1 MPKNKIIHF
10 PRHKLENMSD
20 SEFDAILKRLINHI
34 VDDIDNPIP
43 LHIQLIKA
51 FRWPS
56 ESLRKRFLRREV
68 KSSITGFIEK
78 EIEKMNRI
86 SKQK

>member
-1 MPKNKIIHF
+1 MPKDKIIHF
-10 PRHKLENMSD
+10 PRQKLENMSD

-34 VDDIDNPIP
+34 VDDIDHPIP
-43 LHIQLIKA
+43 THIQLIKA

-68 KSSITGFIEK
+68 KSSIMGFIEK
-78 EIEKMNRI
+78 EIVKMNRI
-86 SKQK
+86 SKRK

>member
-1 MPKNKIIHF
+1 MPKDKRIHF
-10 PRHKLENMSD
+10 PRQKLENMSD

-34 VDDIDNPIP
+34 VDDIDHPIP

-68 KSSITGFIEK
+68 KSSIMEFIEK

-86 SKQK
+86 SKRK